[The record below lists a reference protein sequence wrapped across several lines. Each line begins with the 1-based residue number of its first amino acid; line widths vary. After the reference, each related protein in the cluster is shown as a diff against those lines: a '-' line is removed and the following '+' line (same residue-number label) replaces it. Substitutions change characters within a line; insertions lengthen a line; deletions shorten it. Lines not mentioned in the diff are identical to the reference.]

1 VQVNGG
7 DIVTVAMKTWEIRA
21 RSIRKLVT
29 QRKANQPEIAAA

>member
-7 DIVTVAMKTWEIRA
+7 DIVTVTMKTWEIRA